1 MRLLIQDAIFRHA
14 WPVLMRVVLQ
24 KDEVA
29 GNLAQLHNSAAALWR
44 VDLHHLSLHTTHYCL
59 RKVLDG
65 ETIAMMQVLVF
76 PPSESLNKVRLLTNK
91 GIYEQ
96 RQKDNRGVVI
106 VHHVE

>member
-1 MRLLIQDAIFRHA
+1 MRLSIQDAIFIHA

-29 GNLAQLHNSAAALWR
+29 ENLAQLHNSAAALWR

-59 RKVLDG
+59 RKVYG

-76 PPSESLNKVRLLTNK
+76 PPSESLNK
-91 GIYEQ
+91 IAYE
-96 RQKDNRGVVI
+96 
-106 VHHVE
+106 